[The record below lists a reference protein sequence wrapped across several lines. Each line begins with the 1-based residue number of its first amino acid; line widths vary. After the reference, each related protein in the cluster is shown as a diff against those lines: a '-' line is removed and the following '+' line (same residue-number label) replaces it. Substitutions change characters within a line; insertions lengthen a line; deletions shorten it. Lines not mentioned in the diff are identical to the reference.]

1 MLPDVE
7 LALTTWARGM
17 TDATVCTE
25 LPADLAG
32 ALPLV
37 QIERIGGVG
46 DRFSADARV
55 DVDVYAPT
63 YEAAV
68 DLAASVHDA
77 LVYLHGVVGAI
88 VVRDVRVDSLPS
100 RRPYGNPAAHRVG
113 ASYTVSARPNVY
125 A

>member
-7 LALTTWARGM
+7 LALTTWARDL

-37 QIERIGGVG
+37 QFERIGGVG

-55 DVDVYAPT
+55 DVDVYAAT
-63 YEAAV
+63 YAAAV
-68 DLAASVHDA
+68 DLAALVHDA
-77 LVYLHGVVGAI
+77 LALLRGTVGAI
-88 VVRDVRVDSLPS
+88 VVRGVRLDSIPA
-100 RRPYGNPAAHRVG
+100 RRPYGNPNVRRVG
-113 ASYTVSARPNVY
+113 GSYTVSARPDLY